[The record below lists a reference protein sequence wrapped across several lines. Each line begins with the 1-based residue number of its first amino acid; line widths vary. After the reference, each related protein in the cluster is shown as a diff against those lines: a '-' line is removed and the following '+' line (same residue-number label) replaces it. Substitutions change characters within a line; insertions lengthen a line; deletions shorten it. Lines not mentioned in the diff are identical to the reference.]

1 MGQLSSSSDLKN
13 FEVVRMVKDLARKQH
28 APALSQLAS
37 RMASAIRL
45 NHGEDVFAKIKG
57 MIADMVEKLEQEAAE
72 AAELKQWCDKE
83 LGEATAKK
91 EDSTAEFEKLTTSI
105 DSKSAESKKLKEE
118 VATLQKE
125 LAALAETQQEMDKV
139 REEEKAIYE
148 KNKPEMEQGLKGV
161 KLALKILND
170 YYAKAD

>member
-1 MGQLSSSSDLKN
+1 
-13 FEVVRMVKDLARKQH
+13 
-28 APALSQLAS
+28 
-37 RMASAIRL
+37 
-45 NHGEDVFAKIKG
+45 

-91 EDSTAEFEKLTTSI
+91 EDSTAVFEKLTTGI
-105 DSKSAESKKLKEE
+105 DSKTAKSKKLKEQ

-125 LAALAETQQEMDKV
+125 LAELAETQQEMDKV

-148 KNKPEMEQGLKGV
+148 KTKPELEQGLKGI
-161 KLALKILND
+161 KL
-170 YYAKAD
+170 